1 LTIFYYQPLKI
12 LQFGGFTMKKWMILV
27 LAACMAVGVA
37 GTALAANSVEL
48 GGTAST
54 VYSVVWDAVYAN
66 APGGASAF
74 VATGRVGE
82 DPTLGVEAGTT
93 LYAVSN
99 KWTNAAGTEMRA
111 VALQAVAGATTVGGP
126 ALVSGTSDTVYWYV
140 QSPVAVGNTAATSG
154 NTLYRINGGTG
165 AVYWS
170 TGIPGNGMTAGVG
183 GNAALFD
190 SANAGGTPYSLAPIT
205 IDTESSKTSGAT
217 IYGVTS
223 GYDVNGLGTQT
234 GVSVWAID
242 AETGV
247 YTANSTGLSNVTGFT
262 GASGVSVI
270 HTAPVVSG
278 NSLFVIGYSVNGA
291 GSTLYQFNKNN
302 IWNGPT
308 TMATVNLNA
317 DLSDQWIPTPTV
329 SGNSIFVADNNG
341 AVSAYYTANL
351 ALQYSVDYAAAT
363 DTGVTA
369 SPVTDS
375 KYIVLASTS
384 SVSCFTLNKLST
396 NVSEWTYNFGA
407 NKAIFAA
414 PSISSGYVW
423 VTVNDLIL
431 LTSTTYRF
439 RLSTGN
445 IATVDTYGKM
455 TFASPIVVG
464 DTIWTVSYNPEVKKI
479 KQADYAAGHAY
490 WPQFKFDA
498 AKTGRNTLQ
507 DSDETPDD
515 DDSGCFIT
523 TIK

>member
-1 LTIFYYQPLKI
+1 
-12 LQFGGFTMKKWMILV
+12 MKKWMILV
-27 LAACMAVGVA
+27 MAACMAVGFA

-74 VATGRVGE
+74 VVTGRVG
-82 DPTLGVEAGTT
+82 DDATLGVEAGTT
-93 LYAVSN
+93 LYAISN
-99 KWTNAAGTEMRA
+99 RWSNPAGTEMRA
-111 VALQAVAGATTVGGP
+111 VALQAVAGATSVGGP
-126 ALVSGTSDTVYWYV
+126 ALVSGTSDTVYFYV

-170 TGIPGNGMTAGVG
+170 TGIPGNGLTAGVD

-190 SANAGGTPYSLAPIT
+190 SANAGATPYSLAPIT
-205 IDTESSKTSGAT
+205 IDTESRTRSGST
-217 IYGVTS
+217 IFGVTA
-223 GYDVNGLGTQT
+223 GNGTGDS

-247 YTANSTGLSNVTGFT
+247 YTTNSAGMSNVTGFT
-262 GASGVSVI
+262 AASGVSVI
-270 HTAPVVSG
+270 HTAPVISG
-278 NSLFVIGYSVNGA
+278 NSLFVIGYSGIGA

-308 TMATVNLNA
+308 ATATVNLNA

-329 SGNSIFVADNNG
+329 SGNSIFVVDNNG
-341 AVSAYYTANL
+341 AVTSFYTANL
-351 ALQYSVDYAAAT
+351 TQNWGHGSVDYAAAT

-369 SPVTDS
+369 SPVTDGR
-375 KYIVLASTS
+375 YIVLASTS

-396 NVSEWTYNFGA
+396 NVAEWNYNFGA
-407 NKAIFAA
+407 NKAIFAS

-439 RLSTGN
+439 RLATGN

-479 KQADYAAGHAY
+479 KQADYASGRPY
-490 WPQFKFDA
+490 WPQFKYDA
-498 AKTGRNTLQ
+498 AKTGRNTLPN
-507 DSDETPDD
+507 SDETPDD
-515 DDSGCFIT
+515 DDSGCFIST
-523 TIK
+523 LK